1 MVDISIISLT
11 LLCVCTTGNII
22 IVWHTYGD
30 KNKRNNNAIKFPMN
44 NPPKTVGNDLS
55 LIASMKITFLND
67 IPDRP
72 PT

>member
-1 MVDISIISLT
+1 
-11 LLCVCTTGNII
+11 
-22 IVWHTYGD
+22 
-30 KNKRNNNAIKFPMN
+30 MN